1 MGRKLY
7 TNDEIIT
14 AAREYID
21 MGISMIIISMGA
33 EGAIFLSDNEVYM
46 STPFP
51 VDCKSTVGAGDSM
64 VAALAYGLMQG
75 YTLKEIARLA
85 TASGSVTASKE
96 GSNVCSLDEVKE
108 KLSLVQLK
116 KL

>member
-1 MGRKLY
+1 
-7 TNDEIIT
+7 
-14 AAREYID
+14 
-21 MGISMIIISMGA
+21 
-33 EGAIFLSDNEVYM
+33 
-46 STPFP
+46 
-51 VDCKSTVGAGDSM
+51 
-64 VAALAYGLMQG
+64 MQG